1 MLREKELENV
11 LPATEARLAVMGCGT
26 SLYMAQ
32 AFATLR
38 EQLGQGQTDAFAASE
53 FPVARTYDAV
63 LAISRSGTTTEV
75 IRTLDALPS
84 GTNTTAICAVEGSP
98 VGAAVDAEIVLEF
111 ADEVSVVQTLFA
123 TSALALLRAH
133 LGESLEPVIAQAEE
147 VVQAALPAD
156 PATFDRFVV
165 LGRGW
170 AVGLAY
176 EAALKVREAAQAW
189 AEAYPALEYR
199 HGPIAVA
206 DERTLVWAIGP
217 VGDEKLL
224 DDIRSVGA
232 TVVDPPWDPMVSLV
246 LAQRFAVA
254 LAESRGLDPDHPRN
268 LTRSVV
274 L

>member
-1 MLREKELENV
+1 MLRAKELENV
-11 LPATEARLAVMGCGT
+11 LPATGARLAVMGCGT

-84 GTNTTAICAVEGSP
+84 GTKTTAICAVEGSP

-156 PATFDRFVV
+156 PAPFDRFTFV
-165 LGRGW
+165 GRGW

>member
-1 MLREKELENV
+1 MLRAKELESV
-11 LPATEARLAVMGCGT
+11 LPATGARLAVMGCGT

-32 AFATLR
+32 AFAALR
-38 EQLGQGQTDAFAASE
+38 EQLGHGQTDAFPASE
-53 FPVARTYDAV
+53 FPVARSYDAV

-75 IRTLDALPS
+75 IRTLAALPS
-84 GTNTTAICAVEGSP
+84 GTKTTAICAVESSP

-123 TSALALLRAH
+123 TSVLALLRAH
-133 LGESLEPVIAQAEE
+133 LGERLEPVIAQAEE
-147 VVQAALPAD
+147 VVRAALPAD
-156 PATFDRFVV
+156 PSAFDRFTF

-170 AVGLAY
+170 TVALAC
-176 EAALKVREAAQAW
+176 EAALKVRETAQAW
-189 AEAYPALEYR
+189 VEAYPALEYR

-224 DDIRSVGA
+224 DDIRRVGA
-232 TVVDPPWDPMVSLV
+232 TVVAPPWDSMVSLV

-254 LAESRGLDPDHPRN
+254 LAESRGLDPDRPRN